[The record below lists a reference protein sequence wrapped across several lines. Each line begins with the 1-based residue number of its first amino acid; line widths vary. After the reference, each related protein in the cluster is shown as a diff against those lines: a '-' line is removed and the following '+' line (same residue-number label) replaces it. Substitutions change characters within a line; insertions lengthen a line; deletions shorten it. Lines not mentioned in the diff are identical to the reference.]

1 MRKLLSRI
9 GVQAL
14 FIERGSCLQRELQ
27 RQSDELLNRETFY
40 TLMEVHAMVVGKAD
54 LE

>member
-1 MRKLLSRI
+1 LLSGI

-14 FIERGSCLQRELQ
+14 FIGRGSCPQRELQ
-27 RQSDELLNRETFY
+27 RQGDELLNRETFY
-40 TLMEVHAMVVGKAD
+40 TLIAGHEIVVVGKAD

>member
-1 MRKLLSRI
+1 MFSRI
-9 GVQAL
+9 GVQVL
-14 FIERGSCLQRELQ
+14 FMERGSCLQRELQ
-27 RQSDELLNRETFY
+27 RQGDKLLNRETFY

>member
-1 MRKLLSRI
+1 MFSRI

-14 FIERGSCLQRELQ
+14 FIERGSCLPRERQ
-27 RQSDELLNRETFY
+27 RQGDELLNRETFY
-40 TLMEVHAMVVGKAD
+40 TLMEAHEIVVAGKAD